1 MEVSGEVAELVV
13 KESLELTET
22 AARLAGQGV
31 VSAAALVAALASDQN
46 RIVGKASVARLAKAD
61 GEAIVVPIRADDLK
75 SFDKQAKR
83 YGILYAAVKRRGENS
98 GIVDILSTT
107 SCASQINLVLE
118 SMGYAHPKPV
128 KEDSAAKK
136 AKSRAP
142 RERSSA
148 GRGNGSTPSRRNTTS
163 EKPSVRAQLETL
175 RAAAEQTTP
184 HPERDKTR

>member
-13 KESLELTET
+13 KEGLELTET

-46 RIVGKASVARLAKAD
+46 RIIGKASVARLAKAD
-61 GEAIVVPIRADDLK
+61 GEAIVIPIRADDLK
-75 SFDKQAKR
+75 AFDKQAKR

-118 SMGYAHPKPV
+118 SMGYAHPKPL
-128 KEDSAAKK
+128 KEESAAKK
-136 AKSRAP
+136 AKARAP
-142 RERSSA
+142 HERSSA
-148 GRGNGSTPSRRNTTS
+148 ERGNGSTPSRRNTTN
-163 EKPSVRAQLETL
+163 EKPSVRARLEAL
-175 RAAAEQTTP
+175 RAAAEP
-184 HPERDKTR
+184 AKHIPERDKTR

>member
-13 KESLELTET
+13 KEGLELSGE
-22 AARLAGQGV
+22 AVKLAGRGV

-46 RIVGKASVARLAKAD
+46 RVIGKTSVTRLAK
-61 GEAIVVPIRADDLK
+61 ENSEIIVVPLRADDLK
-75 SFDKQAKR
+75 VFDKQAKR
-83 YGILYAAVKRRGENS
+83 YGILYSAVKKRGESS

-118 SMGYAHPKPV
+118 SMGYAQPKPL
-128 KEDSAAKK
+128 KEESAAKR

-148 GRGNGSTPSRRNTTS
+148 GRGNGSTPSRRNTTN
-163 EKPSVRAQLETL
+163 EKPSVRAQLEAL
-175 RAAAEQTTP
+175 RAAAEP
-184 HPERDKTR
+184 AKHIPEREKTR